1 MQLSIHWVFPKSS
14 HLHVAICIWGY
25 GGAWGCGM
33 WDFLYTEV
41 WGMGVGYE
49 KEFDFNECGMWV
61 FLFVGGLGG
70 RCWI

>member
-1 MQLSIHWVFPKSS
+1 MRSFANLLTSMLQY
-14 HLHVAICIWGY
+14 AY
-25 GGAWGCGM
+25 GVWGAWGCGM

-41 WGMGVGYE
+41 WGMGVGYG

-61 FLFVGGLGG
+61 FLFVRGLGG